1 MFRIIEKSNLARDIT
16 RLVVETPDIA
26 SHTRAGQFVV
36 IVSKKN
42 SERIPLTIADSD
54 RTKGTITIIFQEVG
68 FSTRE
73 LGAFN
78 VGESLRH
85 ILGPLGTPSHI
96 ENFGAVLC
104 VAGGVGIAELLP
116 VARSFKKAGN
126 RLLTI
131 VGARAKELIILED
144 ELKQASDE
152 LFITTDDGSYGKRG
166 LVTDTLKELLT
177 VIERSTH
184 TKYPN
189 LVYAVGPVAMMRAVS
204 ELTRMYQIKTIV
216 SLNPI
221 MVDATGMCG
230 SCRVSV
236 GGETMFGCVD
246 GPEFDGHLV
255 DFAQLEKR
263 LNSFKEKEGCLP
275 GGRQAL
281 IKTDPGKCKR

>member
-1 MFRIIEKSNLARDIT
+1 MFKILEKTGLSKDIK
-16 RLVVETPDIA
+16 RFVINAPDIA
-26 SHTRAGQFVV
+26 AKAQAGQFVV
-36 IVSKKN
+36 IVSNKN

-54 RTKGTITIIFQEVG
+54 RTKGTIAIIFQEVG

-73 LGAFN
+73 LGALN
-78 VGESLRH
+78 VGDSLQH
-85 ILGPLGTPSHI
+85 ILGPLGTPTHI
-96 ENFGAVLC
+96 EQYGTVIC
-104 VAGGVGIAELLP
+104 IGGGVGIAEVLP

-126 RLLTI
+126 RLLAVI
-131 VGARAKELIILED
+131 GARTKESIILED

-152 LFITTDDGSYGKRG
+152 LFITTDDGSYGEQG

-177 VIERSTH
+177 VIEKSTH

-189 LVYAVGPVAMMRAVS
+189 LVYAVGPVRMMQAVS
-204 ELTRMYQIKTIV
+204 ELTRNYNIKTIV

-236 GGETMFGCVD
+236 GGKMLFGCVD

-255 DFAQLEKR
+255 DFAELQKR
-263 LNSFKEKEGCLP
+263 LNSFKEKEGCLNKGCP
-275 GGRQAL
+275 
-281 IKTDPGKCKR
+281 KRA

>member
-1 MFRIIEKSNLARDIT
+1 MFRIIEKSNLAKDIT
-16 RLVVETPDIA
+16 RLVVEAPDIA
-26 SHTRAGQFVV
+26 AKAQAGQFVV

-54 RTKGTITIIFQEVG
+54 RTKGIVTIIFQEVG

-73 LGAFN
+73 LGALN
-78 VGESLRH
+78 AGGSLQH
-85 ILGPLGTPSHI
+85 ILGPLGTPTHI

-126 RLLTI
+126 RLLAI
-131 VGARAKELIILED
+131 IGARTKESIILED
-144 ELKQASDE
+144 ELKH
-152 LFITTDDGSYGKRG
+152 DGSYGKGG
-166 LVTDTLKELLT
+166 LVTDTLKGLLT
-177 VIERSTH
+177 VIEKSTH
-184 TKYPN
+184 SKYPD
-189 LVYAVGPVAMMRAVS
+189 LVYTVGPVAMMRAVS
-204 ELTRMYQIKTIV
+204 ELTKLYQIKTIV

-236 GGETMFGCVD
+236 GGKTMFGCVD

-255 DFAQLEKR
+255 DFAELQKR
-263 LNSFKEKEGCLP
+263 LNSFKEKEECLNKMCP
-275 GGRQAL
+275 R
-281 IKTDPGKCKR
+281 KE